1 MTTGTVYNDDYLKPE
16 VLHEM
21 LGQNIRRLRRQKGM
35 TQEQLA
41 EKADVGQ
48 KQISK
53 IESGRVHAK
62 LSTYLRIANAF
73 GVSIDHFLADAL
85 LVDPQQRIGDV
96 LRGESEQ
103 RLIHDMIQAMVQYL
117 EEKKT

>member
-1 MTTGTVYNDDYLKPE
+1 MAVYNDDYLKPE
-16 VLHEM
+16 ILHEM
-21 LGQNIRRLRRQKGM
+21 LGQNIRRLRRRKGI

-53 IESGRVHAK
+53 MESGRVHAK
-62 LSTYLRIANAF
+62 LSTYLRIANVF

-85 LVDPQQRIGDV
+85 LVDPQQRIDDV

-103 RLIHDMIQAMVQYL
+103 RLIHDVIQAMVQYL

>member
-1 MTTGTVYNDDYLKPE
+1 MAVYNDDYLKPE
-16 VLHEM
+16 ILHEM
-21 LGQNIRRLRRQKGM
+21 LGQNIRRLRRRKGI

-85 LVDPQQRIGDV
+85 LVDSQQQIGDV

-103 RLIHDMIQAMVQYL
+103 RLIHDVIQAIVQYL
-117 EEKKT
+117 EEKKI